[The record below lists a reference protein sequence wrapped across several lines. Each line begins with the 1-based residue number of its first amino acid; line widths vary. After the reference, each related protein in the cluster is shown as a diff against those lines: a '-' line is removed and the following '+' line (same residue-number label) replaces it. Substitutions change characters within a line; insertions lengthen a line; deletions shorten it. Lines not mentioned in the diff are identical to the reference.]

1 MVNEKRLA
9 QKLSRVWPNMQYF
22 MHNFYFYQYW
32 EADILAITKSRYT
45 FEFEK
50 KISKADFL
58 NDFKK
63 SKPVFSHY
71 ETEEVVRYGKTQ
83 TVKSAKWTTKTKH
96 EWLQEGH
103 GANKFYFIIPKDL
116 LPQVEDL
123 VPEFAGLM
131 IFYEITSKYSETT
144 YLKIEKI
151 KEAKMLH
158 KEKISDNRL
167 IDCLKSVYYKYYNS

>member
-1 MVNEKRLA
+1 
-9 QKLSRVWPNMQYF
+9 
-22 MHNFYFYQYW
+22 MHNFYFYQNW

-63 SKPVFSHY
+63 SKPIFSHY
-71 ETEEVVRYGKTQ
+71 EMEERTLRGDVKQSVKRARYIKQ
-83 TVKSAKWTTKTKH
+83 TKH
-96 EWLQEGH
+96 EWLQEGN
-103 GANKFYFIIPKDL
+103 GANKFYFIVPRNL
-116 LPQVEDL
+116 VPQIEDL

-131 IFYEITSKYSETT
+131 CFYEITLSWSEIPF
-144 YLKIEKI
+144 LKIEKL

-158 KEKISDNRL
+158 KNKISDNRL
-167 IDCLKSVYYKYYNS
+167 MDCLKSVYYKYYNT